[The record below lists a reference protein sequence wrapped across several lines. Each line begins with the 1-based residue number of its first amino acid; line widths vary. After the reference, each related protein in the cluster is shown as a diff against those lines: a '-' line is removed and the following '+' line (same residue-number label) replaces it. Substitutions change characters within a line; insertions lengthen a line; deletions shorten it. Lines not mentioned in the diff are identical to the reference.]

1 MIYLDHHSA
10 TWSCAPALER
20 CRASLEEHWAPG
32 FQPYKLS
39 QDLLAALDTRYQM
52 IYDLVG
58 ASTED
63 TFVFTSSGAE
73 AINQVHWTAFL
84 ELARKEGKC
93 HFITTPVEDVSLIQS
108 LKRLEDLGCFVKVAP
123 LDRMG
128 RVDVSKLKDLI
139 SPRTAMI
146 SLSYAHGLTGVIQP
160 IEEIAALAKEKNV
173 LLHVDA
179 TYALGKVY
187 CPFQNSVSDLDYLT
201 FSGDRLHATK
211 GSGGLFAKAGR
222 PLMPLIVGGS
232 EQGGLRGGA
241 LDVPSFMSL
250 AAAAS
255 QATLFLDLMGL
266 ETVRLRDRLEDQLS
280 AKIPGVEVLFS
291 ESIRLPNVSVVAFPR
306 VHQEALFYAL
316 CKRQLFAS
324 IGGQYA
330 PHLSRHLMAVG
341 IDEKIAET
349 ALHFCLSRNTT
360 QDEID
365 RAVSIIAETVQ
376 SLRLLSEDLFA

>member
-10 TWSCAPALER
+10 TRPCGPALER
-20 CRASLEEHWAPG
+20 GRASLEAHWAPG

-52 IYDLVG
+52 IYDLAG
-58 ASTED
+58 ASAED
-63 TFVFTSSGAE
+63 VFVFTSSGAE

-93 HFITTPVEDVSLIQS
+93 HFITTPVEDAPLLQS
-108 LKRLEDLGCFVKVAP
+108 LKRLEDLGCFVKFAP

-128 RVDVSKLKDLI
+128 RVDVSKLKELI

-160 IEEIAALAKEKNV
+160 IEEISSLAKEKNV

-187 CPFQNSVSDLDYLT
+187 CPFQDIDYLT
-201 FSGDRLHATK
+201 FSGDRLHAVK

-222 PLMPLIVGGS
+222 ILQPLIVGGI
-232 EQGGLRGGA
+232 EQGGFRGGA
-241 LDVPSFMSL
+241 FDIPSFLSL

-255 QATLFLDLMGL
+255 QASLSLDLMGL
-266 ETVRLRDRLEDQLS
+266 ETVRLRDRLEEHIL
-280 AKIPGVEVLFS
+280 AKIPGAAALFS
-291 ESIRLPNVSVVAFPR
+291 DSPRLPNVFLVSVPQ

-316 CKRQLFAS
+316 CRKQLFAS

-330 PHLSRHLMAVG
+330 PHLSRHLMSAG
-341 IDEKIAET
+341 IDEKLAET
-349 ALHFCLSRNTT
+349 AIHFSLSRTTT

-365 RAVSIIAETVQ
+365 RAISIIVETVQ
-376 SLRLLSEDLFA
+376 TLRLFSEDLFA